1 MLVFIYGALSGAR
14 FPFELAYYYKRNLAF
29 KEFFYSETSGIDKRL
44 FSSRKNCIRLKFV
57 YSENIAREYLT
68 SVKFALVFVL
78 SA

>member
-1 MLVFIYGALSGAR
+1 MYGALSGAR

-29 KEFFYSETSGIDKRL
+29 KEFFLFRDSGIDKRL
-44 FSSRKNCIRLKFV
+44 FSSRKNCIPLKFI